1 MTDQAVTIGERDEE
15 RAAELAAVFSSEPAF
30 RVFYERVLPR
40 VYGYLF
46 TRCGGDH
53 AAAEDLTQLT
63 FAAAIR
69 ERRSYDGRSDPI
81 VWLTGIARH
90 KLADHFR
97 TRDREERRRLRLV
110 VREVAVDRELAAW
123 RDVDER
129 EALVRALARL
139 PALQRAVLV
148 LHYADGLPVRD
159 VAAHIG
165 RSASATE
172 SLMARAREALR
183 GAYEEANGG

>member
-1 MTDQAVTIGERDEE
+1 MSDPAATVSVRSEE
-15 RAAELAAVFSSEPAF
+15 RAAELAGAFASEAAF
-30 RVFYERVLPR
+30 RAFYERALPR

-46 TRCGGDH
+46 TRCGGDR
-53 AAAEDLTQLT
+53 AVAEELTQLT
-63 FAAAIR
+63 FTTAVR
-69 ERRSYDGRSDPI
+69 KRRSYDGRSDPI

-97 TRDREERRRLRLV
+97 RLDHDEHRRLRLV
-110 VREVAVDRELAAW
+110 VREVAVDREHAAW

-129 EALVRALARL
+129 EALMGALARL

-159 VAAHIG
+159 VAARIG
-165 RSASATE
+165 RSESATE
-172 SLMARAREALR
+172 SLLTRGREALR
-183 GAYEEANGG
+183 LAYQEATDD

>member
-1 MTDQAVTIGERDEE
+1 MSNLAVTVSVRNEE
-15 RAAELAAVFSSEPAF
+15 RAAELAGAFASEAAF
-30 RVFYERVLPR
+30 RVFYERALPR

-46 TRCGGDH
+46 TRCGGDR

-97 TRDREERRRLRLV
+97 TRDREERRWLRLV

-148 LHYADGLPVRD
+148 LHYADGLPVRE
-159 VAAHIG
+159 VAQAIG
-165 RSASATE
+165 RSESAAE
-172 SLMARAREALR
+172 SLLARAREALR
-183 GAYEEANGG
+183 PTYEEATDA